1 MCQVKRRSFLG
12 LSATILGSGLIAGK
26 MSHGFESGGQGAP
39 DRMHHHAH
47 TVSVMTETANRFLA
61 ALSSEQRAKATFQ
74 FGDDERMNWHFIPKE
89 RKGLTLG
96 EMSPYQKH
104 LASALLAAGL
114 SQTGY
119 IKAVTIMSLEEVL
132 KVLENDSGPHRNP
145 EKYHFTVF
153 GTPSDMG
160 TWGWRVEGH
169 HLSQNYTVGNG
180 QVVDGPSFFGSNPA
194 EVRLG
199 PRKGL
204 RTLAREDDLGFE
216 VIHALDEPEQKI
228 AIVDAKAYNDILT
241 AANRKAALQGQP
253 SGLLA
258 AKMNARQFDALR
270 ALVELYAYNL
280 PDDLAERRMEQLNRA
295 GRNVYFAWAGGIKPA
310 DPHYYRVQTPSFL
323 IELDDTQD
331 NANHIHSVW
340 RDFKGDFGG
349 DLLKAHYET
358 SHGNLKAQ
366 VQSGIFSTPAARS
379 ALQ

>member
-12 LSATILGSGLIAGK
+12 LSAMIVGSGLIARKVG
-26 MSHGFESGGQGAP
+26 HDLQNGGQDAP
-39 DRMHHHAH
+39 GSVHHHVH

-61 ALSSEQRAKATFQ
+61 ALNPEQRAKATFH
-74 FGDDERMNWHFIPKE
+74 FSDDERMNWHFIPKE

-96 EMSPYQKH
+96 EMNPYQKQ

-132 KVLENDSGPHRNP
+132 KLLENDSGERRNP

-169 HLSQNYTVGNG
+169 HLSQNYTVVSGH
-180 QVVDGPSFFGSNPA
+180 VMDGPSFFGSNPA
-194 EVRLG
+194 EVRQG

-228 AIVDAKAYNDILT
+228 AIVDPKAYSDILT
-241 AANRKAALQGQP
+241 AASRKAALQGQP
-253 SGLLA
+253 SGLSA

-270 ALVELYAYNL
+270 ALVELYADNL
-280 PDDLAERRMEQLNRA
+280 PDELAERRMDQINKA
-295 GRNVYFAWAGGIKPA
+295 GRNIYFAWAGGIKPG

-340 RDFKGDFGG
+340 RDFNGDFGG

-358 SHGNLKAQ
+358 SHGNQKA
-366 VQSGIFSTPAARS
+366 
-379 ALQ
+379 

>member
-12 LSATILGSGLIAGK
+12 LSATIVGSGLIARKVG
-26 MSHGFESGGQGAP
+26 HGLQNGGQDAR
-39 DRMHHHAH
+39 DSVHHHVHA
-47 TVSVMTETANRFLA
+47 VSVMTETANRFLA
-61 ALSSEQRAKATFQ
+61 GLSPEQRAKATFQ
-74 FGDDERMNWHFIPKE
+74 FSDDERMNWHFIPKE

-96 EMSPYQKH
+96 EMNPYQKH

-132 KVLENDSGPHRNP
+132 KLLENDSGERRNP

-153 GTPSDMG
+153 GTPSDAG

-169 HLSQNYTVGNG
+169 HLSQNYTVANG
-180 QVVDGPSFFGSNPA
+180 LVVDGPSFFGSNPA
-194 EVRLG
+194 EVKQG

-228 AIVDAKAYNDILT
+228 AIVDPKAYSDILT
-241 AANRKAALQGQP
+241 AASRKAALQGQP
-253 SGLLA
+253 SGLSA

-280 PDDLAERRMEQLNRA
+280 PDDLAERRMDQINKA
-295 GRNVYFAWAGGIKPA
+295 GRNVYFAWAGGMKPG
-310 DPHYYRVQTPSFL
+310 DPHYYRVQTTWFL
-323 IELDDTQD
+323 MELDETQD

-340 RDFKGDFGG
+340 RDFNGDFGG
-349 DLLKAHYET
+349 DLLK
-358 SHGNLKAQ
+358 
-366 VQSGIFSTPAARS
+366 S
-379 ALQ
+379 ALRNQPREPEGVASM